1 MAGTPGKL
9 GENSFPTVLAISC
22 KSGRPAVNRKDKEF
36 IVEGFGSPNESRTYS
51 LLVNHDLFESSPL
64 SHSERAAER

>member
-36 IVEGFGSPNESRTYS
+36 VVEGFGSPGLDTFRT
-51 LLVNHDLFESSPL
+51 LV
-64 SHSERAAER
+64 A